1 MFLLA
6 GAAASV
12 LDYLGS
18 LHAASSVVQGS
29 AAAGAA
35 GSSPAFDV
43 GSALAANDFGAS
55 AEAAGGSNWSSP
67 ATMDAL
73 LSMQGQADQATNG
86 STASPST
93 SSINLL
99 ERMIAQHAQ
108 SSTAASVGHSLSTL
122 V

>member
-18 LHAASSVVQGS
+18 LHAASSVVRGS
-29 AAAGAA
+29 AAAAAA
-35 GSSPAFDV
+35 GSPPAFDV
-43 GSALAANDFGAS
+43 SSAMAASNAGTSPPTD
-55 AEAAGGSNWSSP
+55 GGSNWSNS
-67 ATMDAL
+67 ATMNAL
-73 LSMQGQADQATNG
+73 FSIQGQADAAAAG
-86 STASPST
+86 STVPASAG
-93 SSINLL
+93 SINLL

-108 SSTAASVGHSLSTL
+108 LSAAASIGHSLSTF

>member
-1 MFLLA
+1 MFVLA

-18 LHAASSVVQGS
+18 LHAASSVLQGS

-35 GSSPAFDV
+35 GSSASFDI
-43 GSALAANDFGAS
+43 GSAIAANDAGAS
-55 AEAAGGSNWSSP
+55 TEAGGGGNWSSP

-73 LSMQGQADQATNG
+73 ISMQGQADAPTTG
-86 STASPST
+86 STSSASA

-99 ERMIAQHAQ
+99 ERMIAQQAQ
-108 SSTAASVGHSLSTL
+108 LSAAASLGHSLSTF

>member
-1 MFLLA
+1 
-6 GAAASV
+6 
-12 LDYLGS
+12 
-18 LHAASSVVQGS
+18 
-29 AAAGAA
+29 
-35 GSSPAFDV
+35 
-43 GSALAANDFGAS
+43 
-55 AEAAGGSNWSSP
+55 
-67 ATMDAL
+67 MDAL